1 MFIKMVDELM
11 VETLS
16 GWEHGSTV
24 VILDEA
30 LKVFDTQKKKKM
42 HLEVDQVEKI
52 LFRKKKRDKLIDPC
66 LTLPHTNDSLS
77 HYMGPHVNF

>member
-30 LKVFDTQKKKKM
+30 LKVFDTQKKKKNA
-42 HLEVDQVEKI
+42 L
-52 LFRKKKRDKLIDPC
+52 
-66 LTLPHTNDSLS
+66 
-77 HYMGPHVNF
+77 GG

>member
-16 GWEHGSTV
+16 GWEHGSTL

-42 HLEVDQVEKI
+42 HLEVD
-52 LFRKKKRDKLIDPC
+52 
-66 LTLPHTNDSLS
+66 
-77 HYMGPHVNF
+77 

>member
-30 LKVFDTQKKKKM
+30 LKVFDTQKKKKCTWR
-42 HLEVDQVEKI
+42 LIKW
-52 LFRKKKRDKLIDPC
+52 RKYYSGKKK
-66 LTLPHTNDSLS
+66 
-77 HYMGPHVNF
+77 G